1 MFPFIPEGLGSSV
14 RCRSLWGGVSRFEGK
29 LERAVRTMDQLLWEA
44 MVGGAANGIFSAFEK
59 SD

>member
-1 MFPFIPEGLGSSV
+1 M
-14 RCRSLWGGVSRFEGK
+14 SRFEGK